1 MPLDVIWK
9 SCSARYK
16 RLPSFERMGESKS
29 VQPDGNWGK
38 DAETRPRPRGENL
51 IREGLMASKSRKSFA
66 VIVGMMLLLCMGCV
80 PKATKNALSQNTGE
94 AGSTVPRSHPPYY
107 ANTAGNIVAP
117 PGNPAGNPAGSPPI
131 INGTENSS
139 SGWPAGR

>member
-1 MPLDVIWK
+1 
-9 SCSARYK
+9 
-16 RLPSFERMGESKS
+16 
-29 VQPDGNWGK
+29 
-38 DAETRPRPRGENL
+38 
-51 IREGLMASKSRKSFA
+51 MASKSRKSFA